1 MLYDRRMNYE
11 YRWLVHNSENKPEY
25 VSIIGSISAVFVG
38 DNFPKENEQSLIE
51 LCKEL
56 GIPIGKITW
65 LNGIPIAQRA
75 SIYDPI

>member
-1 MLYDRRMNYE
+1 
-11 YRWLVHNSENKPEY
+11 
-25 VSIIGSISAVFVG
+25 VG

-56 GIPIGKITW
+56 GIPIGKISW